1 MVLSCRGSHAV
12 FSLQICLQVKGKGD
26 ALASFD
32 GFFDLP
38 EQSIIRE
45 DCKQLVGT

>member
-1 MVLSCRGSHAV
+1 M
-12 FSLQICLQVKGKGD
+12 KGKGD

-38 EQSIIRE
+38 EQGVIRE
-45 DCKQLVGT
+45 DCKQLVGMSKLYFRVYVCK